1 MHSYRVGKERN
12 ALIVTGAD
20 LLAMELKQQSVSWA
34 STLCGNGLNPFYVA
48 CRKAGI
54 RLIDTHN
61 EQAAAYM
68 ADAYAR
74 LTGRVGVCAV
84 SSGVAHSNALTG
96 VANAFFDGAP
106 LLLITGASAGY
117 GVGRGV
123 FQEFD
128 QAGLATPISKFAKVV
143 SRAGDL
149 RFLVGQA
156 FAAALSGRPG
166 PVHLTIPVDVLE
178 EKVDTYVHIAA
189 SRNAETSVVEQT
201 GQNLVTE
208 AAKVIRRAERPLLIA
223 GSGVFYA
230 RGQKAMMDFSEA
242 SAIPIVT
249 PIWDRGAVE
258 KPHPNFLGVI
268 GAASGEPRLLEDSDL
283 IILAGARVDYRVGFL
298 ASPRVR
304 RDAFIIRIDRDVC
317 ELGQGIEP
325 DLSFAASPALVLDQL
340 ATEMRRLG
348 ESPHKRW
355 LDEARERWHLFRA
368 PWIKRPSPLT
378 KPMSGLHIVEAIR
391 PLLTDDVIFLI
402 DGGNIGQWAHMVLA
416 DHYPGR
422 WLTCGASAVV
432 GWGIPGAMAAKLA
445 YPDRPVLLLSGDGA
459 FGFTVTELESAVRQ
473 NLPFVAVVANDS
485 AWGIVVCDQRRA
497 FGEEG
502 VISSRIGIIRYDQ
515 VAEAL
520 GANGLRVEDPKEL
533 VKAIQRSFSADRP
546 TIIDI
551 PTSLGGPTD
560 TK

>member
-1 MHSYRVGKERN
+1 MVDKERD
-12 ALIVTGAD
+12 AMIGTGAD
-20 LLAMELKQQSVSWA
+20 VLAKELKRQGVTWA

-48 CRKAGI
+48 CRKASI

-128 QAGLATPISKFAKVV
+128 QVGLATPISKFAKAV

-149 RFLVGQA
+149 TFLVRQA

-166 PVHLTIPVDVLE
+166 PVHLTIPLDVLE
-178 EKVDTYVHIAA
+178 EKVDTSVDIAA

-201 GQNLVTE
+201 DQNLVTE

-249 PIWDRGAVE
+249 PIWDRGAVD

-268 GAASGEPRLLEDSDL
+268 GAASGEPCLLEDSDL

-298 ASPRVR
+298 LPPKVR
-304 RDAFIIRIDRDVC
+304 QGVFIIRIDGDVC
-317 ELGQGIEP
+317 ELEQGIKP
-325 DLSFAASPALVLDQL
+325 DLSFAVSPALMFDQL
-340 ATEMRRLG
+340 AMEMRRLG
-348 ESPHKRW
+348 EPPHMKW
-355 LDEARERWHLFRA
+355 LDEARDRWRLFRA
-368 PWIKRPSPLT
+368 RWIERPPPLT
-378 KPMSGLHIVEAIR
+378 KPMSGLHIVEAIL
-391 PLLTDDVIFLI
+391 PLLKDDIIFLI
-402 DGGNIGQWAHMVLA
+402 DGGNIGQWAHMMLT
-416 DHYPGR
+416 DQYPSR

-445 YPDRPVLLLSGDGA
+445 FPDRPVLLLSGDGA

-473 NLPFVAVVANDS
+473 ELPFVAVVANDS
-485 AWGIVVCDQRRA
+485 AWGIVVCDQRRE
-497 FGEEG
+497 FGDEG
-502 VISSRIGIIRYDQ
+502 VISSRFGAIRYDQ

-520 GANGLRVEDPKEL
+520 GANGMRVEEPREL
-533 VKAIQRSFSADRP
+533 TEAIRRSFSADRP
-546 TIIDI
+546 TVIDVL
-551 PTSLGGPTD
+551 TSVGGPAETR
-560 TK
+560 